1 MTFDPFAIIGASLVT
16 ITASLMLMIDD
27 WRSNVSLLALQ
38 YIGTFALIVQVWP
51 LAMSISH
58 LVAGWIA
65 GAVLGMAM
73 LSLPNQVDK
82 KQDIEQ
88 SMNMRSRFTR
98 RLRPGSNRAPN
109 LIFIVL
115 TIFLV
120 SLAVFSQVPRVS
132 DWIPGLSRTQAWG
145 GLILIGMAMLH
156 LGFFSQPIRVTIGLL
171 TLFSG
176 FLILYAAVNI
186 TTLAAALS
194 ATIALGVAL
203 SGAYLYLAP
212 HMEPGE

>member
-1 MTFDPFAIIGASLVT
+1 MSIEPLAYLGAALVT
-16 ITASLMLMIDD
+16 ITASLMLIVDD
-27 WRSNVSLLALQ
+27 WRANVSLLAMQ
-38 YIGTFALIVQVWP
+38 YIGVFTLINLEWP

-73 LSLPNQVDK
+73 LSLPNQVSKMEDV
-82 KQDIEQ
+82 EQ
-88 SMNMRSRFTR
+88 PAVERNRLTR
-98 RLRPGSNRAPN
+98 RLRLGSNRAPN
-109 LIFIVL
+109 LIFLIL

-120 SLAVFSQVPRVS
+120 ALAVFSQIPRIS
-132 DWIPGLSRTQAWG
+132 DWIPGLSLTQAWG
-145 GLILIGMAMLH
+145 GSILIGMALLH
-156 LGFFSQPIRVTIGLL
+156 LGFYSQPLRVILALL

-194 ATIALGVAL
+194 ATIALGLAL
-203 SGAYLYLAP
+203 SGAYLSLAP